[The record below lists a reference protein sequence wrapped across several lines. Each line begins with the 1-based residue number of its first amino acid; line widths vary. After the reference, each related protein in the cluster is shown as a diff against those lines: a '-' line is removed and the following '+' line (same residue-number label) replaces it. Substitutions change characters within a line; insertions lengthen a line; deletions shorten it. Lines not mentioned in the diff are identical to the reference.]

1 MAALSLIAAAACT
14 KNEFDSQNVQNNE
27 GRTVLTVELP
37 GETKTILG
45 DAQGDVRPVL
55 WSKGD
60 QISVNGV
67 ASQALDIESN
77 AVSADFTL
85 NAELTAPYSIIYP
98 ATMVKDGSSVITL
111 RQVLQ
116 RVPHVDVNELGN
128 RIIFLRNFSLPLEKR
143 TALCV

>member
-45 DAQGDVRPVL
+45 EAQGDVRPVL

-67 ASQALDIESN
+67 A
-77 AVSADFTL
+77 
-85 NAELTAPYSIIYP
+85 
-98 ATMVKDGSSVITL
+98 
-111 RQVLQ
+111 
-116 RVPHVDVNELGN
+116 
-128 RIIFLRNFSLPLEKR
+128 
-143 TALCV
+143 